1 MSAAGARSFYGRFGW
16 AYDLLS
22 ARPVA
27 AECAHIASM
36 LDGRGLPAD
45 ARVLDAG
52 CGTGRYAVEL
62 ARLGYRARAWT
73 QRRTTT

>member
-1 MSAAGARSFYGRFGW
+1 MSAEAARPFYGRFAW
-16 AYDLLS
+16 AYDPLS

-36 LDGRGLPAD
+36 IDGRGLPGG

-73 QRRTTT
+73 PLPT